1 MDKIDKHYMSTV
13 ECWKSFVSKAVPHIR
28 MVIRFFALP
37 YAYFILMNWKECKAS
52 PFQVF
57 KDFIYIFFVLKDFPD
72 YYSLFRLWEKD
83 RKEWKYYY
91 GSIYNP
97 YQRGKLRKEI
107 QKKEYEILFE
117 DKYVCHQLCDG
128 ANIPV
133 PVFLGYVQPSDNFIN
148 YISGLFED
156 KDNTKIIIKSSCGKG
171 GKDIFL
177 AYKENEELIIKGN
190 DRTYSFESFKLE
202 HASIIQR
209 YISQHPALSKISS
222 SVNTIRT
229 ETILTRDN
237 KVEII
242 GAFIRFG
249 LDGNFLDN
257 QCAGGLSIGV
267 DVDTGALYEFA
278 MNGRGE
284 KFYSHPDT
292 GETFDGF
299 IIPLWQEVLT
309 LSENV
314 QRHFPYY
321 KLLGP
326 DIAITPDGPV
336 IIEINACPDHAGLEM
351 DYGPVL
357 KNRKVWEAFNE
368 YDLLINNASKKA
380 WQ

>member
-1 MDKIDKHYMSTV
+1 MNAIDKYYMAIM
-13 ECWKSFVSKAVPHIR
+13 ECGKTYISKMAPHLR
-28 MVIRFFALP
+28 MLIRFFALP
-37 YAYFILMNWKECKAS
+37 YAYFILMNWKECMAS
-52 PFQVF
+52 PYQVF

-72 YYSLFRLWEKD
+72 YYSVFRLWEKD
-83 RKEWKYYY
+83 RSEWKFYY

-117 DKYVCHQLCDG
+117 DKFVCHQLCAG
-128 ANIPV
+128 AGIPV
-133 PVFLGYVQPSDNFIN
+133 PEFLGYVQPADDFIN
-148 YISGLFED
+148 YVSGLF
-156 KDNTKIIIKSSCGKG
+156 DNKSNIKIIIKSSRGKG

-177 AYKENEELIIKGN
+177 GYKENGEIFIKGN
-190 DRTYSFESFKLE
+190 NEIGLLKDFKLE
-202 HASIIQR
+202 YPSIIQR
-209 YISQHPALSKISS
+209 YINQHHALSEISS

-267 DVDTGALYEFA
+267 NISTGALYEYA

-284 KFYSHPDT
+284 KYYSHPDT
-292 GETFDGF
+292 GVIFDGLK
-299 IIPLWQEVLT
+299 IPLWREVIE
-309 LSENV
+309 LSETV

-326 DIAITPDGPV
+326 DIAITPDGPL
-336 IIEINACPDHAGLEM
+336 IIEINATPDHAGLEM

-357 KNRKVWEAFNE
+357 KNKKVWEVFNE
-368 YDLLINNASKKA
+368 YDLLINDASKKA
-380 WQ
+380 W